1 MRRIKALPGLLA
13 NQIAAGEVV
22 ERPASVVK
30 ELIENSIDA
39 QATDITVELEAGGK
53 SFICIKD
60 NGSGILKDDLA
71 LALSAHATSKIYE
84 LSELESVETM
94 GFRGEALASIA
105 SVSEVSLISK
115 HCEVDMAWEVI
126 QKGKE
131 KDSFDLKPAALPV
144 GTTIIIKNLF
154 FNTPARRKFLKTD
167 KTEFA
172 HIDELIK
179 RFALCYF
186 NIAFTLIHNGKVIK
200 QLPIADSIDKQ
211 LERVSQLG
219 RKDFLTRAIQVDQTS
234 SEGMRLWGWIGEPE
248 IAKATQD
255 MQYFYING
263 RMIKDKVVTHA
274 IKKAYQDVLYH
285 GRYPVYVLYFSIQS
299 DQLDV
304 NVHPTKNEVRFHNS
318 QKVHSFIYS
327 VIDQALDKTMP
338 SITERVEEEACDQ
351 TDNKTTIY
359 QNNKK
364 LPQDEKVVSANEQVM
379 AYHKLGKRSELFD
392 DSLDLIFPKQ
402 SELITEDVNTLN
414 NNGVATESLLK
425 EQISLDQQLSSTT
438 TESKPQALLEEETY
452 PLGFALA
459 QLHGI
464 YILAENKKGLVLV
477 DMHAAHERILYESA
491 KSSWQK
497 DQMSKIETLLIPIT
511 ITLSQEAL
519 ITFEEFN
526 DVFSELGFEMSLL
539 GQSEIVIRSI
549 PAFIKTNDLENLIV
563 QLLTDFK
570 MLGFS
575 KGLEAYFNQLLATI
589 SCHSAVRA
597 NDQLTIEGMNEILR
611 QMEKTVRS
619 NQCNHGR
626 PTWVQLDF
634 KDLDKFFMRGR

>member
-39 QATDITVELEAGGK
+39 QATEITVELEAGGK

-115 HCEVDMAWEVI
+115 HCEADMAWEVI

-144 GTTIIIKNLF
+144 GTSIVIKNLF

-219 RKDFLTRAIQVDQTS
+219 RKDFLTRTIQVDKTS
-234 SEGMRLWGWIGEPE
+234 SEGIRLWGWIGEPE

-338 SITERVEEEACDQ
+338 SITETVEEADHQ
-351 TDNKTTIY
+351 TDNKTTIH
-359 QNNKK
+359 QSNKK
-364 LPQDEKVVSANEQVM
+364 LPQDDKVVSVNEQVT

-392 DSLDLIFPKQ
+392 DSLDLIFPNQ
-402 SELITEDVNTLN
+402 SELITEDVNTLE
-414 NNGVATESLLK
+414 NNGIAAESLLK
-425 EQISLDQQLSSTT
+425 EQVSLDQQLSSTT
-438 TESKPQALLEEETY
+438 TESKSQALIEEETY

-526 DVFSELGFEMSLL
+526 DIFSELGFEMSLL

-549 PAFIKTNDLENLIV
+549 PAFIKINDLENLIV

-575 KGLEAYFNQLLATI
+575 KELEAYFNQLLATI